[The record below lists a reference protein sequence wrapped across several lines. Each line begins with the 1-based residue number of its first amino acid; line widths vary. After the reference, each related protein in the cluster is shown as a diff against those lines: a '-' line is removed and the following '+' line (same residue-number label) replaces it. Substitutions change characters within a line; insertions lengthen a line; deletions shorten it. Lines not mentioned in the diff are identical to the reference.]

1 MADIAAALFIEA
13 RNRMVDSQV
22 RPNKVT
28 DPRIIAAMRR
38 IPRERFLPASLG
50 ALAYVDEDVPL
61 GHGRVLMEPLVI
73 ARLVQLL
80 APMQGERAL
89 VVGAGT
95 GYGAALL
102 AACGP
107 RVTALEEDAALLP
120 LARSALTSLAP
131 EVTLVTGPLAAGWP
145 SGAPYDL
152 ILIEGAVPEVPRAVG
167 EQLRMDGGRLVTVFG
182 HAGRTAQA
190 VLAEPTSSGLRAQ
203 AMFDCAT
210 PPLPSLQPAPAFV
223 F

>member
-13 RNRMVDSQV
+13 RNHMVDSQI
-22 RPNKVT
+22 RPNRVT
-28 DPRIIAAMRR
+28 DPRLVAALRR
-38 IPRERFLPASLG
+38 IPRERFLPSSL
-50 ALAYVDEDVPL
+50 AAFAYVDDDVSL
-61 GHGRVLMEPLVI
+61 GGGRVLMEPLVI
-73 ARLVQLL
+73 ARLIQLL

-107 RVTALEEDAALLP
+107 RVTALEEDSALLP
-120 LARSALTSLAP
+120 LARSALTALAP
-131 EVTLVTGPLAAGWP
+131 EVNLVTGPLAAGWP
-145 SGAPYDL
+145 PGAPYDL
-152 ILIEGAVPEVPRAVG
+152 ILIEGAVSEIPRAIG
-167 EQLRMDGGRLVTVFG
+167 EQLRMDGGRLVTVLG
-182 HAGRTAQA
+182 GAGRTGQA
-190 VLAEPTSSGLRAQ
+190 VLAEPTSSGLRPQ

-210 PPLPSLQPAPAFV
+210 PPLPSMQPAPAFV